1 MSKFN
6 YVKAIRSIQMHP
18 TTKLVAMTLATYAD
32 YETGECY
39 PSIQTLVE
47 DTGLSNRVVC
57 LHIKHIEQLGILT
70 ADRSNGR
77 RSYYKFD
84 VEALTKPVTLVQE
97 AVTENN
103 QLRKVSGDSQDN
115 SSDFDDSKAV
125 TLVQQPVTLVQEA
138 VTESHTNYQEQPI
151 EQLKEQPEEQSKNKT
166 ASKSKTIKTA
176 IPSDFKISDEVRS
189 WAHEKNF
196 DNLEQHLE
204 YFVEKCNANGY
215 KYVKWDSAFKT
226 AIRDDWAKLRSQ
238 QWRPQHG
245 SQPQPSQPID
255 LSKYKDIEGAW

>member
-77 RSYYKFD
+77 RSYYRFD
-84 VEALTKPVTLVQE
+84 SEALTEAVTLVQK
-97 AVTENN
+97 AVTESN

-115 SSDFDDSKAV
+115 SGDFDDSKAV
-125 TLVQQPVTLVQEA
+125 TLVQRPVTLVQKA

-151 EQLKEQPEEQSKNKT
+151 EQPIEQSKNKT
-166 ASKSKTIKTA
+166 ASKSKTVKTSM
-176 IPSDFKISDEVRS
+176 PSDFKISDGVRS

-196 DNLEQHLE
+196 DNLEQHFE
-204 YFVEKCNANGY
+204 YFTEKCEANGY
-215 KYVKWDSAFKT
+215 KYANWDSAFKA

-238 QWRPQHG
+238 QWRPQQG